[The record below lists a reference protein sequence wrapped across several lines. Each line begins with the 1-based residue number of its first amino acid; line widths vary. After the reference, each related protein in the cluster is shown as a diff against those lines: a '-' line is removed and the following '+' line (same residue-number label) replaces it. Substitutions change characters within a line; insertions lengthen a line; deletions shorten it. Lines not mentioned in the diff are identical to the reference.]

1 MPEYSNQ
8 PKAPALARFRFS
20 ICAFK
25 LSVVIIL
32 MSAFSSAG
40 EDTAQQALDD
50 ARRLAREGKY
60 EEALQKHV
68 WFHDNALTNG
78 PGYYGVRLS
87 FALSDW
93 AELGKKYPHALK
105 VLRDIRDRKTSRLLD
120 GEIDHHLFHDVSS
133 INEYLKET
141 KETVE
146 LFNKIDSRDSHF
158 AAKVYDLADE
168 ALIEAKEF
176 RLARKYQGDPQKRL
190 VTATKNYQRGL
201 DYSKK
206 SIDESA
212 ARQAHERIFA
222 EEAVRIITV
231 LRETG
236 DRPRAEQIQTEA
248 LKTLDAKEIKD
259 ALKN

>member
-1 MPEYSNQ
+1 MPEYSN
-8 PKAPALARFRFS
+8 PKAPVLACCRFS

-25 LSVVIIL
+25 LSVVIVL
-32 MSAFSSAG
+32 MSAFSSPA
-40 EDTAQQALDD
+40 EDAARQALDD
-50 ARRLAREGKY
+50 AERFARQGKY

-68 WFHDNALTNG
+68 WFHDNALTSG

-93 AELGKKYPHALK
+93 ADLGKKYPHALS
-105 VLRDIRDRKTSRLLD
+105 VLRDIRNQKTSRLLD
-120 GEIDHHLFHDVSS
+120 GEADHHLFHDVAS
-133 INEYLKET
+133 INKYLKET
-141 KETVE
+141 KDTVE
-146 LFNKIDSRDSHF
+146 LFNKLDSRDSNF
-158 AAKVYDLADE
+158 AGKVYDLADE

-176 RLARKYQGDPQKRL
+176 RLARKYLGDPQKRL
-190 VTATKNYQRGL
+190 ATAIKTYQRGL

-212 ARQAHERIFA
+212 ARQAHERIFTD
-222 EEAVRIITV
+222 EIVRIITV